1 MKVNKDKQK
10 YMGKV
15 KKFKQQK
22 EVQVELYSNSTIV
35 SLMMKRFPD
44 FRHRKQVHLIIKN
57 LKDIT
62 PEEFYKGILD
72 IIKRYTPS
80 NEIDK
85 NHTNFF
91 KVMLE
96 MHRYFKKYCTLEE
109 ELRAYYTDKLLGIAD
124 EYAVKNYD
132 SGDYEKTIDY
142 LRG

>member
-1 MKVNKDKQK
+1 MKEKNK
-10 YMGKV
+10 YMAKV
-15 KKFKQQK
+15 KRWKPAK
-22 EVQVELYSNSTIV
+22 EVQVELYPDSTIV
-35 SLMMKRFPD
+35 SLMMKRFPE
-44 FRHRKQVHLIIKN
+44 FRHRKQVQLIIKN

-62 PEEFYKGILD
+62 PEQFYKGILE
-72 IIKRYTPS
+72 IIKNNTPS

-85 NHTNFF
+85 DHTNFF

-109 ELRAYYTDKLLGIAD
+109 ELRAHYTDKLLGIAD

-132 SGDYEKTIDY
+132 PEDYEKTIDY